1 MKQIKTQITVA
12 SRLFFILTKKRENV
26 KIMANNRI
34 PYGIA
39 KRHGIDTTGMSP
51 KEAWDALKERGITKE
66 SAIPDYNKSL
76 ALEREKLEKRYG
88 GGGEETKYI
97 PQATE
102 YNRPKTKHHKNHAKE
117 MNLNEREY
125 VNAAIEFFNGDD
137 GELYYSERQKKFYR
151 YDKKTGRFA
160 VATPDGKLRTYYKI
174 SKKEFDKKIEHG
186 GLKKWEKK

>member
-1 MKQIKTQITVA
+1 MP
-12 SRLFFILTKKRENV
+12 
-26 KIMANNRI
+26 NNRV

-39 KRHGIDTTGMSP
+39 KSHGIDTEDMCP
-51 KEAWDALKERGITKE
+51 KEVWDELKERGITKE
-66 SAIPDYNKSL
+66 RAIPDYNKSL

-137 GELYYSERQKKFYR
+137 GEMYYSKRQKKFYR
-151 YDKKTGRFA
+151 YDKKTGRLA
-160 VATPDGKLRTYYKI
+160 VVSANGTLHTYYLL
-174 SKKEFDKKIEHG
+174 KEKLFIKKIKRD
-186 GLKKWEKK
+186 GLEKWGKR